1 MPCHCALLRDHDG
14 AGAGAGAGA
23 GGGDG
28 FALSDAQTHYAPHR
42 SLEPVHIDMTLR
54 FDIQHARLTAT
65 VVHTFRSVA
74 SAQQEAAAPLLY
86 AQNRR
91 IRLNALAFQ
100 DVQCRGEQLQS
111 FEYDG
116 EHIDLEWA
124 SVFAQGEERKVAIS
138 YTVERPIAGLY
149 FSHPDLAPDTS
160 YAGKGTYVI
169 TDHETERCRHWL
181 PCVDFPTV
189 RTTLAFHI
197 TAPQHMVAVA
207 NGRLVGE
214 DSADNNTD
222 GGWKTTHYALDY
234 PCPSYLLCLAVGE
247 FEQVDDGTAR
257 GAHGDIPLRYL
268 AVKGTPHGD
277 IRRAFDQTPGMIKWL
292 SEKLNTPF
300 PWPKY
305 FQIAAPDIGGAMENI
320 SLVTWTDMFLMDER
334 MAKDWKFVTDTVNIH
349 EMAHTY
355 FGDMTVIRHFEHVW
369 LKESWA
375 TYMESV
381 WVDDH
386 HGADWARWYLHMNAR
401 GYMNETKRYMR
412 PIVCRRYDSSW
423 SLFDGHTYPG
433 GAVRIHML
441 RRLLGDAVFWP
452 AVGEYLHTYQRRT
465 VETDDFRRVMETR
478 SGLNLNQFFDQWFH
492 SKGYPRVRATLEYD
506 RATQVATV
514 TLEQTQVDK
523 DGGVGLFAMSVDVE
537 FVVGG
542 GGSSGGD
549 KDGDKSSDKSTTP
562 KRLKATAHFD
572 GRNTKASVSVRADS
586 KPTLVEIDADGKL
599 LLEVSE
605 YAPGEDI
612 LLNTA
617 RDGRDLVNRL
627 SAYQTLIKKLTYG
640 TAKKLGAILER
651 EPFFGVRGEVAKA
664 LAAAHNPYATQLLA
678 DLVRREQDAMAL
690 KTVLQAAKVRDE
702 RVRGAV
708 QEVLARDDLSY
719 LARSAALQALGMQRH
734 DDDLQYLI
742 GVASDNSMVGQHGL
756 VRAGAFA
763 ALGAHRSLGAL
774 EHLLSRVANNKTAE
788 HDGSRAA
795 LFAALVAIVP
805 YHERRYT
812 RIVVDHLV
820 GVLGDRNDRVHL
832 GAVSGLVALEARDK
846 IGAIQASLVRL
857 PAQAEPMV
865 RKQLNK
871 LREAGA
877 GESDAGKVA
886 KRLEDI
892 ETKLQQL
899 EDKWSSREALEERQ
913 KELKKQETTVSEGDA
928 EAKEGEDNK

>member
-1 MPCHCALLRDHDG
+1 MPCHCALADDALLAEYGG
-14 AGAGAGAGA
+14 AAAAA
-23 GGGDG
+23 AEG
-28 FALSDAQTHYAPHR
+28 FTLPDAQTHYAPHR

-54 FDIQHARLTAT
+54 FDIQHASLTAT

-305 FQIAAPDIGGAMENI
+305 FQIANPDMGGAMENI
-320 SLVTWTDMFLMDER
+320 SLVTWNDIFLQDEIGTKDTKMSTDF
-334 MAKDWKFVTDTVNIH
+334 VNIH

-355 FGDMTVIRHFEHVW
+355 FGDMTVIRHFEHAW

-375 TYMESV
+375 KYMESV
-381 WVDDH
+381 WAEDH
-386 HGADWARWYLHMNAR
+386 KGEDIARWYRYTLAQQ
-401 GYMNETKRYMR
+401 YIAETKSYMR
-412 PIVCRRYDSSW
+412 PIVCREYDSSW
-423 SLFDGHTYPG
+423 SMFDRHTYPG
-433 GAVRIHML
+433 GALRIHML
-441 RRLLGDAVFWP
+441 RCLLGDDVFWP
-452 AVGEYLHTYQRRT
+452 AVAEYLHTYQRCT
-465 VETDDFRRVMETR
+465 VETDDFRKVMEAR

-492 SKGYPRVRATLEYD
+492 SKGYPRLRATLEYD
-506 RATQVATV
+506 NEEHIATV

-523 DGGVGLFAMSVDVE
+523 DKPVGLFAMSVDVE
-537 FVVGG
+537 FVLGENG
-542 GGSSGGD
+542 
-549 KDGDKSSDKSTTP
+549 
-562 KRLKATAHFD
+562 KRVTKTAQFD
-572 GRNTKASVSVRADS
+572 GRTAKAAVFVRTES
-586 KPTLVEIDADGKL
+586 KPVAVEIDADGKL
-599 LLEVSE
+599 LLELDFTP
-605 YAPGEDI
+605 AEDI
-612 LLNTA
+612 LLTIA
-617 RDGRDLVNRL
+617 TKGRDLVNRIWAFQAL
-627 SAYQTLIKKLTYG
+627 AKKLTHAS
-640 TAKKLGAILER
+640 AKKVDEALQKEA
-651 EPFFGVRGEVAKA
+651 FFGVRVQAAKA
-664 LAAAHNPYATQLLA
+664 FAQAQTPLSIQLLA
-678 DLVRREQDAMAL
+678 NIFLREREPLAL
-690 KTVLQAAKVRDE
+690 RPMFLGC
-702 RVRGAV
+702 RVRHPLIRDAIT
-708 QEVLARDDLSY
+708 QVLARDDLSY
-719 LARSAALQALGMQRH
+719 YGRAYALEILGLQRH
-734 DDDLQYLI
+734 PDDLQYLI
-742 GVASDNSMVGQHGL
+742 EVSQDPKQVGQHAH
-756 VRAGAFA
+756 VRSGAFA
-763 ALGAHRSLGAL
+763 ALGHHASTGAL
-774 EHLLSRVANNKTAE
+774 EHLLSRMKNKAYSE
-788 HDGSRAA
+788 PQRSRRA
-795 LFAALVAIVP
+795 LVAALVKVAP
-805 YHERRYT
+805 LHEERYT
-812 RIVVDHLV
+812 KIVTGILVELLVDQSESVVWTCL
-820 GVLGDRNDRVHL
+820 
-832 GAVSGLVALEARDK
+832 AGLVALKAGHASAAMEAVSTRIAKQDEPQLRKMLLLLKKAGSGIGNATKRLDEVEARLKQLQDK
-846 IGAIQASLVRL
+846 WDSWEQVDAR
-857 PAQAEPMV
+857 
-865 RKQLNK
+865 RKQLIN
-871 LREAGA
+871 A
-877 GESDAGKVA
+877 
-886 KRLEDI
+886 
-892 ETKLQQL
+892 
-899 EDKWSSREALEERQ
+899 
-913 KELKKQETTVSEGDA
+913 
-928 EAKEGEDNK
+928 